1 MATDPDVGIR
11 RARRDDRKAV
21 VAFTTDTWDRLGG
34 DYVPDAF
41 DRWIDTDGP
50 TQRTLVA
57 TIDDQPVG
65 ICQGVLLSAHEA
77 WALGMRVAPDA
88 RGRDIGRRLTEAVF
102 EWAAD
107 RGATV
112 CRNMVFSW
120 NAAGMGQSRALGF
133 EPLTAFRWLE
143 PTPDADASPGL
154 AVETDPALAWSAF
167 RGSDAFCELSGLG
180 LDLEESWALAE
191 LTPDRLNVAEMA
203 FAVRDDER
211 SRGMS
216 YRTRTFEREDD
227 GETHRWAEYGVGA
240 WDDVE
245 SLRSLAAAISRDAA
259 SVGADRARLLI
270 SETPRHVS
278 DAAYARID
286 ASEEPD
292 FVFERDLSAY
302 R

>member
-1 MATDPDVGIR
+1 MASDPAVTIR
-11 RARRDDRKAV
+11 QARPEDREAILS
-21 VAFTTDTWDRLGG
+21 FTTDTWEHVG
-34 DYVPDAF
+34 DYIPDSFAE
-41 DRWIDTDGP
+41 WVDTDGP

-57 TIDDQPVG
+57 TIDGRPVG
-65 ICQGVLLSAHEA
+65 LCQGVLLSAHEA
-77 WALGMRVAPDA
+77 WAQGMRVDPEV
-88 RGRDIGRRLTEAVF
+88 RGRDVGSRLTEAVF
-102 EWAAD
+102 EWAAG

-143 PTPDADASPGL
+143 PTPDAHASPDL
-154 AVETDPALAWSAF
+154 VVDTTPEFAWSAF
-167 RGSDAFCELSGLG
+167 RGSDAFDELCGLG
-180 LDLEESWALAE
+180 FDLEESWALAE
-191 LTPDRLNVAEMA
+191 LTPGRLQAAETA
-203 FAVRDDER
+203 LTVRDDER
-211 SRGMS
+211 LRGTS

-227 GETHRWAEYGVGA
+227 GEIHRWAEYGVGA

-245 SLRSLAAAISRDAA
+245 ALRSLAAAIRRDAA
-259 SVGADRARLLI
+259 NAGADRLRVLVP
-270 SETPRHVS
+270 ETPRHVS

-286 ASEEPD
+286 ASDEPD